1 VALTSLTDDF
11 EGLEDWFTDAVN
23 GLARG
28 TTDELDGHL
37 ISVGEVQTVG
47 DTKTSCHIRFVTR
60 DGNGRPMVSQLA
72 RMLVDH
78 IVDFCIPRSRMNEA
92 LDHLEKTGSSAQLF
106 ALQREAQGLF
116 TSIDNSGEGGE
127 LLLAL
132 LLERLLDAPQILC
145 KMSLKTSA
153 QMHVHGTDG
162 VHVRALD
169 GGRLAVYWGES
180 KLHETVQ
187 SAISDAFKSIGP
199 YLTDT
204 GNGSSQ
210 RDLLLVRN
218 HLDTGSSAVDDF
230 LREYFTEGSV
240 RATTREVRGASLVGF
255 SIEDYPVPITEE
267 GEIATD
273 VADAIAGWHDL
284 IKGRVATAGLESFD
298 LTVFCIPLPSVADF
312 RSAMKHALKV

>member
-1 VALTSLTDDF
+1 MALASLTDDVN
-11 EGLEDWFTDAVN
+11 GLEDWFADAVN

-37 ISVGEVQTVG
+37 ISVGEVQTIG

-78 IVDFCIPRSRMNEA
+78 IVDFCIPRSRLNEA
-92 LDHLEKTGSSAQLF
+92 LAHLENTGSSSQLF

-116 TSIDNSGEGGE
+116 TSIHNSGEGGE
-127 LLLAL
+127 LLLAV
-132 LLERLLDAPQILC
+132 LLERLLAAPQILC

-162 VHVRALD
+162 IHVRALD

-204 GNGSSQ
+204 GSGSSQ

-218 HLDTGSSAVDDF
+218 HLDTGSPAIDDF

-255 SIEDYPVPITEE
+255 SIEDYPVPITDD
-267 GEIATD
+267 GEIAAD

-284 IKGRVATAGLESFD
+284 IKGRVATAGLESFH

-312 RSAMKHALKV
+312 RSAMKDALNI